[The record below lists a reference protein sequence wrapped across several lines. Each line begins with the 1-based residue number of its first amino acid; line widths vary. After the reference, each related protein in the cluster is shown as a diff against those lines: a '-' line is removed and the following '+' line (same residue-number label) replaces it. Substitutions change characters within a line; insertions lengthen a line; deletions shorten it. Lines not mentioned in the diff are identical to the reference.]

1 MPILFITVVID
12 LIGFGIVIPILPFI
26 GLEIGLS
33 SFDIGVLIAI
43 YSICSGICGPFWG
56 KLSDKWGRKPIM
68 LFCLFGGAVGYGLL
82 AQADSY
88 WSIFFAR
95 ALGGVMAGNF
105 GIASAIVADI
115 TTNENRAKGMGA
127 IGAAFGIGM
136 TVGPFLGGVLAGDHY
151 NLALPSMVA
160 AGLSLSAMLA
170 GFLFLKESLGPEQ
183 RLLKAQQPADKSSL
197 YGMMKQTGNRWLCLQ
212 YFLHNHSVSL
222 MGYLFPLWVA
232 AMLGWGP
239 KETGYVFGAQ
249 GVVAVLIQG
258 GLMGRLVKHV
268 GELKLLAIGITGLIT
283 GYSIALFFQ
292 SEVGIVTAFF
302 VAITGATFCMP
313 VLNSLLS
320 QRTPEAIRGRMMGTA
335 TSISALGRMS
345 APIAGGIMLTLFGY
359 SAAWILGIVMGCIY
373 LSWVVHELRQA
384 KRQAIITEHG

>member
-1 MPILFITVVID
+1 MPILFLTVVID

-26 GLEIGLS
+26 GLRIGLD
-33 SFDIGVLIAI
+33 SFDIGILIAI
-43 YSICSGICGPFWG
+43 YSVCSGICGPFWG
-56 KLSDKWGRKPIM
+56 KLSDRFGRKPVM

-82 AQADSY
+82 ATATTF

-105 GIASAIVADI
+105 GIAAAIVADI
-115 TTNENRAKGMGA
+115 TSPENRAKGMGA

-136 TVGPFLGGVLAGDHY
+136 TIGPFLGGYLAGDNY
-151 NLALPSMVA
+151 NLTLPALVA
-160 AGLSLSAMLA
+160 AGLSLAAMLA
-170 GFLFLKESLGPEQ
+170 GFIFLKESLNAEQ
-183 RLLKAQQPADKSSL
+183 RLAKQAQTSGQTTL

-222 MGYLFPLWVA
+222 MGYVFPLWVA
-232 AMLGWGP
+232 ASLGWGP

-258 GLMGRLVKHV
+258 GLMGRLVKHI
-268 GELKLLAIGITGLIT
+268 GELRLLAL
-283 GYSIALFFQ
+283 
-292 SEVGIVTAFF
+292 GIVSLIIGYCIAFALPSQTGIVSAFF

-320 QRTPEAIRGRMMGTA
+320 QRTPEHIRGRMMGTA
-335 TSISALGRMS
+335 TSISALGRMA
-345 APIAGGIMLTLFGY
+345 APITGGLMLTWFNY
-359 SAAWILGIVMGCIY
+359 SAAWLLGIVVGLMY
-373 LSWVVHELRQA
+373 LGWVINELFFAKQSAHHE
-384 KRQAIITEHG
+384 